1 MTKRTE
7 LLVRGIRGGVLVVL
21 PDAPW
26 YQQRDMLISRIQS
39 QERFFKG
46 GRIALDLGGTDWSED
61 NLDKLLRDL
70 ADEGICLR
78 AVLSSSAVTL
88 ESGRTFGLPSAIE
101 GDEHTK
107 AAPPEPEP
115 GGRVVWIDRAL
126 EDAEKLIVDGNL
138 ALFSDLPE
146 GAEVICSGSAAIW
159 GCLDGTLRAGCA
171 GEPDCAVNILKLGS
185 GSVFISGE
193 AVEFPRKLRK
203 TFGILITRRD
213 GAISVEPSLKKK
225 SE

>member
-1 MTKRTE
+1 MTQRTE

-21 PDAPW
+21 PDGPW
-26 YQQRDMLISRIQS
+26 YLQRDMLISRIQS

-88 ESGRTFGLPSAIE
+88 ESARTFGLPSAIE
-101 GDEHTK
+101 GDERPKTP
-107 AAPPEPEP
+107 APEPEP
-115 GGRVVWIDRAL
+115 GGRVVWIDRML
-126 EDAEKLIVDGNL
+126 EPAERLIVDGNL
-138 ALFSDLPE
+138 ALFSDLPA
-146 GAEVICSGSAAIW
+146 GAELICSGSAAIW

-171 GEPDCAVNILKLGS
+171 GDPGCSIRILRMGS
-185 GSVFISGE
+185 GLIFLGGE
-193 AVEFPRKLRK
+193 AVELPRKLRK
-203 TFGILITRRD
+203 TLGFLITRRD
-213 GAISVEPSLKKK
+213 GAISVEPSVKKK
-225 SE
+225 SV